1 MKRKWPGYGRQA
13 HFQCGA
19 RLPAPGPVYTARRT
33 GRQNLAANALWPL
46 RTEAAGRVQPGTG
59 RPMPREGGTLKSAS
73 SQPGGPR
80 LLTPV

>member
-19 RLPAPGPVYTARRT
+19 GPPAPGPVYTARRT

-46 RTEAAGRVQPGTG
+46 RTERAGRARPGTG
-59 RPMPREGGTLKSAS
+59 RPVPRESRNLKSAS
-73 SQPGGPR
+73 SQPGGRR